1 MHRRRRIKIRTNFKI
16 KPVKQCGVVGDES
29 QQWWIVTGGDR
40 EGARV
45 REEIEGEG
53 EGGAVVGIRE
63 VRWWE

>member
-1 MHRRRRIKIRTNFKI
+1 M
-16 KPVKQCGVVGDES
+16 KQCGVVGDES
-29 QQWWIVTGGDR
+29 RQWWIVAGGDR